1 VNPTGKSFPGK
12 ASTRFPHGFRRAPRS
27 CRRRRAAAD
36 RRAAFVA
43 ELAAAA
49 GRDPKDFL
57 VEVSGTPR
65 VVSPQM
71 LGDTWNHGESAERYP
86 VDTGRLRRVVAEL
99 AAREA
104 GWRRTRVPDQPQDCN
119 GARPH
124 DSACVAHACRSSGS
138 VMGRCAVNRAGHS
151 ARYGGRITSAV
162 ERTP

>member
-1 VNPTGKSFPGK
+1 MNPTGKSFPGK

-36 RRAAFVA
+36 RPAALVA
-43 ELAAAA
+43 ELAATA

-86 VDTGRLRRVVAEL
+86 VDTGRLRRVVRSSL
-99 AAREA
+99 H
-104 GWRRTRVPDQPQDCN
+104 
-119 GARPH
+119 ARPAG
-124 DSACVAHACRSSGS
+124 DAPEFLI
-138 VMGRCAVNRAGHS
+138 NRKIATVLGLTIPP
-151 ARYGGRITSAV
+151 ALLMRADQV
-162 ERTP
+162 VQ